1 MRASGYLAIGPLP
14 TVTLTRKRK
23 GSLTMKTSIWPVL
36 VGTGV
41 SLGLGVPLAKAAAAE
56 QVGALAFA
64 LWPTA
69 VAGLV
74 LLALARWRHGPA
86 TLNAAHLRFGAIAGL
101 FGHALPMSAA
111 YWLSAEAGAG
121 VTALA
126 FTLPPVFTLAITLLV
141 GLEPPRA
148 RRIGAVATGRA
159 GALLLVLG
167 RGPRAA
173 DGSFG
178 ALWLVLA
185 IPAVIAAT
193 NVYRSVRLPAGL
205 AAEWLSGLTLLS
217 SAAMLG
223 PVGLFAGGLHVP
235 LQGEALGWLA
245 LQAVALV
252 VGYQLY
258 FLLQQRAE
266 PVTFSF
272 MGYVVM
278 ATGVGVGTLV
288 FGERLPWTALPA
300 LALIAAALWLIRSSA
315 ARRVPA
321 PAH

>member
-1 MRASGYLAIGPLP
+1 MNL
-14 TVTLTRKRK
+14 
-23 GSLTMKTSIWPVL
+23 SLWPVL

-41 SLGLGVPLAKAAAAE
+41 FLGLGMPLAKAAAAE
-56 QVGALAFA
+56 QVSALAFA

-69 VAGLV
+69 AAGLA
-74 LLALARWRHGPA
+74 LLALGRWRHGRPA
-86 TLNAAHLRFGAIAGL
+86 LTAAQLRFGAIAGL

-111 YWLSAEAGAG
+111 YWLAAEAGAG
-121 VTALA
+121 FTALA

-141 GLEPPRA
+141 GMERPLA
-148 RRIGAVATGRA
+148 RRIGAVAAGLG
-159 GALLLVLG
+159 GALLLVAG
-167 RGPRAA
+167 RGAMSMDA
-173 DGSFG
+173 DFG

-193 NVYRSVRLPAGL
+193 NVYRSVRLPQGL

-217 SAAMLG
+217 SAAMLALF
-223 PVGLFAGGLHVP
+223 GLFAGGLHVP
-235 LQGEALGWLA
+235 LQAEAIGWLA

-252 VGYQLY
+252 AGYLLY

-278 ATGVGVGTLV
+278 ATGVAIGTLV
-288 FGERLPWTALPA
+288 FGERLPWTTLPA
-300 LALIAAALWLIRSSA
+300 LALIGAALWLIKSSA
-315 ARRVPA
+315 ARQA
-321 PAH
+321 SALAK